1 MRQVIKITE
10 EYHGTIAVASDFM
23 KAKQYLLDSGWVTEY
38 FDGYDEKEGQFVPLK
53 ELFGENWQEEF
64 LKQDKDW
71 FDGLF
76 YFYEIDFAE

>member
-10 EYHGTIAVASDFM
+10 ECHGTIAVASDFM

-38 FDGYDEKEGQFVPLK
+38 SDGYDEEEGQFVPLK